1 MAKLPAETGTQ
12 SPWSRLFKQSDLIFT
27 LGLFGIILLLVVPVP
42 TWALDFF
49 LSFNIG
55 VSLMILLVIIY
66 VKDPPE
72 FSAFPTILLAV
83 TLLRL
88 ALNIASTRLILLDG
102 YAGQVIEAFGEVLIQ
117 GNYLVGAVVFIILVI
132 INFIVIT
139 KGAGR
144 IAEVA
149 ARFTL
154 DAMPGKQMAIDAEL
168 NAGIIDELTATSRR
182 LKVQKEA
189 DFYGAM
195 DGASKFVRGDAVAG
209 ILITMI
215 NVIGGFAIGM
225 LQKGLPID
233 VALEK
238 YTLLSIGDGL
248 VSQVPALVISVA
260 AGLLVTRAQGD
271 SSMGSQIGKQISAY
285 PRAVGIAAGLI
296 SAMALVPGMP
306 AIPFLVL
313 GAITGVI
320 AYLLN
325 KQSKEVL
332 EGKLGPAGSLALPA
346 PSGSRPAASGGGS
359 PSAQG
364 SQSGADGKAPEDFHK
379 LIETEI
385 LSIEVGYG
393 LLRLADKT
401 QGGDLLDRITGVRK
415 GFARDNG
422 MVIPPIA
429 IRDSLELEPNEYR
442 FLLRGKSIA
451 HATVIPNRWLAMNV
465 SGSHITLKGVPTR
478 EPVFGIEAV
487 WIAEE
492 EKRTAE
498 INGYS
503 VVDAVS
509 VLITHLAESLKQ
521 SAHMILSRQ
530 EVQGLIDRVKETN
543 PSLIAELLP
552 DLVNLGIIQRV
563 LQNLLR
569 EGVPIKNL
577 PLILEAVADYATVT
591 KNPDELSEQ
600 VRKRLGTY
608 FIAQYESEPG
618 LIKAITLDPRME
630 QTLIT
635 RIQRSH
641 FETTLALDPQ
651 TAQYLLRELT
661 IRSNSM
667 AEQGLLPAV
676 ILSAELRLAFKRFF
690 EPSLPKLNALAYQ
703 ELPAQTEIQNIGI
716 ITPPIGQAGEQPQHA
731 TA

>member
-1 MAKLPAETGTQ
+1 MANPTVDSANP
-12 SPWSRLFKQSDLIFT
+12 SPWRRLLKQSDLIFT
-27 LGLFGIILLLVVPVP
+27 LGLFGIVLLLVVPIP

-49 LSFNIG
+49 LSVNIG
-55 VSLMILLVIIY
+55 ISLMILLVIIY

-102 YAGQVIEAFGEVLIQ
+102 YAGHVIEAFGKVLIQ
-117 GNYLVGAVVFIILVI
+117 GNYLVGAVVFIILIV

-209 ILITMI
+209 ILITII
-215 NVIGGFAIGM
+215 NIVGGFGIGM
-225 LQKGLPID
+225 LQKGMPID
-233 VALEK
+233 AALEK

-248 VSQVPALVISVA
+248 VSQVPALIISVA
-260 AGLLVTRAQGD
+260 AGLLVTRAQGET
-271 SSMGSQIGKQISAY
+271 SLGGQIGQQLGAY
-285 PRAVGIAAGLI
+285 PRAVGICSGLI
-296 SAMALVPGMP
+296 TAMALVPGMP
-306 AIPFLVL
+306 PIPFLLL
-313 GAITGVI
+313 GAITGAM
-320 AYLLN
+320 AYMLKKN
-325 KQSKEVL
+325 ATAAE
-332 EGKLGPAGSLALPA
+332 EKLGPSGKLALPA
-346 PSGSRPAASGGGS
+346 PGGSRPTAGGGAS
-359 PSAQG
+359 PAGAQG
-364 SQSGADGKAPEDFHK
+364 GGDGKSPEDFHK

-521 SAHMILSRQ
+521 SAHLILSRQ

-577 PLILEAVADYATVT
+577 PLILETVADYATVT

-618 LIKAITLDPRME
+618 QIKAVTLDPRME

-667 AEQGLLPAV
+667 AEQGLLPTV

-690 EPSLPKLNALAYQ
+690 EPSLPKIHVLAYQ

-716 ITPPIGQAGEQPQHA
+716 ITPPMTQAGDPSHQVA
-731 TA
+731 A

>member
-1 MAKLPAETGTQ
+1 MATPSIPSTSDST
-12 SPWSRLFKQSDLIFT
+12 PWSRLFKNSDLIFT
-27 LGLFGIILLLVVPVP
+27 LGLFGIITLLVVPVP

-49 LSFNIG
+49 LSLNIAI
-55 VSLMILLVIIY
+55 SLLILLVIIY

-72 FSAFPTILLAV
+72 FSSFPTILLAA

-102 YAGQVIEAFGEVLIQ
+102 YAGRVIEAFGEVLIQ

-132 INFIVIT
+132 INFVVIT

-168 NAGIIDELTATSRR
+168 NAGIIDELTATNRR

-189 DFYGAM
+189 DFYGSM

-209 ILITMI
+209 ILITLI
-215 NVIGGFAIGM
+215 NVLGGFGIGM
-225 LQKGLPID
+225 LQKGLPIEQ
-233 VALEK
+233 ALEK

-248 VSQVPALVISVA
+248 VSQVPALIISVA
-260 AGLLVTRAQGD
+260 AGLLVTRAQGEN
-271 SSMGSQIGKQISAY
+271 SLGTQIGQQISAY
-285 PRAVGIAAGLI
+285 PRAVGIASGLI
-296 SAMALVPGMP
+296 AAMALAPGMP
-306 AIPFLVL
+306 ATPFLLL
-313 GAITGVI
+313 GAITGFI
-320 AYLLN
+320 GYLLS
-325 KQSKEVL
+325 KQAKAAEEIS
-332 EGKLGPAGSLALPA
+332 GKGSLALPA
-346 PSGSRPAASGGGS
+346 PGGSKSGSGS
-359 PSAQG
+359 STGQPG
-364 SQSGADGKAPEDFHK
+364 SQGEQKGPEDFHK
-379 LIETEI
+379 LLDTDI

-422 MVIPPIA
+422 MIIPPIS
-429 IRDSLELEPNEYR
+429 IRDSLEIEPNDYR
-442 FLLRGKSIA
+442 FLLRGKSMA
-451 HATVIPNRWLAMNV
+451 AASVIPNRWLAMNV
-465 SGSHITLKGVPTR
+465 SGSQVTLKGVPTR

-487 WIAEE
+487 WITEE

-509 VLITHLAESLKQ
+509 VLITHLAETLKQ
-521 SAHMILSRQ
+521 IAHLILTRQ
-530 EVQGLIDRVKETN
+530 EVQSLIDRIKESN
-543 PSLIAELLP
+543 PSLVAELLP

-577 PLILEAVADYATVT
+577 PLILETIADYATIT

-600 VRKRLGTY
+600 VRRRLGTY
-608 FIAQYESEPG
+608 FIAQYESEPS
-618 LIKAITLDPRME
+618 LVRAITLDPALE
-630 QTLIT
+630 QNLIT

-641 FETTLALDPQ
+641 FETTLALDPN
-651 TAQYLLRELT
+651 TAQFLLRELT

-667 AEQGLLPAV
+667 AEQGLTP
-676 ILSAELRLAFKRFF
+676 ITMLSAELRLAFKRFF
-690 EPSLPKLNALAYQ
+690 EPSLPKLVCLAYQ
-703 ELPAQTEIQNIGI
+703 ELPSQTEIQNIGI
-716 ITPPIGQAGEQPQHA
+716 LMAPPAPTKQAA
-731 TA
+731 A

>member
-1 MAKLPAETGTQ
+1 MATANAQTSRFK
-12 SPWSRLFKQSDLIFT
+12 WSDLLKQTDLIFT

-49 LSFNIG
+49 LSVNIG

-102 YAGQVIEAFGEVLIQ
+102 FAGNVIEAFGHVLIQ
-117 GNYLVGAVVFIILVI
+117 GNYIVGAVVFIILVI
-132 INFIVIT
+132 INFVVIT

-209 ILITMI
+209 ILITLI
-215 NVIGGFAIGM
+215 NVLGGFGIGM
-225 LQKGLPID
+225 LQKGMPIEQ
-233 VALEK
+233 ALQH

-248 VSQVPALVISVA
+248 VSQVPALIISVA

-271 SSMGSQIGKQISAY
+271 NSLGAQIGRRLGAY
-285 PRAVGIAAGLI
+285 PRAVGIAAALI
-296 SAMALVPGMP
+296 AALALAPGMP
-306 AIPFLVL
+306 ATPFLLL
-313 GAITGVI
+313 GGITGFV
-320 AYLLN
+320 AYMLKRQSQNPLN
-325 KQSKEVL
+325 ADAK
-332 EGKLGPAGSLALPA
+332 GGTLALPA
-346 PSGSRPAASGGGS
+346 PGGGN
-359 PSAQG
+359 ANAGGQQG
-364 SQSGADGKAPEDFHK
+364 SAGSSGAQSNTGPEDLHK
-379 LIETEI
+379 LIEAEV

-401 QGGDLLDRITGVRK
+401 QGGELLDRITGVRK

-429 IRDSLELEPNEYR
+429 IRDSLELEPNEYN
-442 FLLRGKSIA
+442 FLLRGKSFA
-451 HATVIPNRWLAMNV
+451 RASVIPNRWLAMNV
-465 SGSHITLKGVPTR
+465 SGSMITLKGVPTR

-487 WIAEE
+487 WITEE

-503 VVDAVS
+503 VVDATS
-509 VLITHLAESLKQ
+509 VMITHLAETLKQ
-521 SAHMILSRQ
+521 VSHLILTRQ
-530 EVQGLIDRVKETN
+530 EVQSLIDRVKESN
-543 PSLIAELLP
+543 PALIAELLP

-577 PLILEAVADYATVT
+577 PLILETLADYAPVT

-600 VRKRLGTY
+600 VRRRLGTY
-608 FIAQYESEPG
+608 FISQYESEPG
-618 LIKAITLDPRME
+618 LIKCITIDPRLE
-630 QTLIT
+630 QTLMT

-641 FETTLALDPQ
+641 FETTLALDPN

-661 IRSNSM
+661 IRSNSL
-667 AEQGLLPAV
+667 AEQGLSPIT
-676 ILSAELRLAFKRFF
+676 ILTAELRLAFKRFF
-690 EPSLPKLNALAYQ
+690 EPSLPKLIVLSYQ
-703 ELPAQTEIQNIGI
+703 ELPSQTEIQNTGI
-716 ITPPIGQAGEQPQHA
+716 IVPPPAERMPA
-731 TA
+731 AA

>member
-1 MAKLPAETGTQ
+1 MAAKTPIDSQAQ

-49 LSFNIG
+49 LSLNIG
-55 VSLMILLVIIY
+55 ISLMILLVIIY

-102 YAGQVIEAFGEVLIQ
+102 YAGRVIEAFGEVLIQ

-132 INFIVIT
+132 INFVVIT

-209 ILITMI
+209 ILITLI
-215 NVIGGFAIGM
+215 NVVGGFGIGI
-225 LQKGLPID
+225 LQKGLPLD
-233 VALEK
+233 AALEK

-248 VSQVPALVISVA
+248 VSQVPALIISVA
-260 AGLLVTRAQGD
+260 AGLLVTRAQGEN
-271 SSMGSQIGKQISAY
+271 SLGSQIGQQLSAY
-285 PRAVGIAAGLI
+285 PRALGICSGLI
-296 SAMALVPGMP
+296 AGMALVPGMP

-313 GAITGVI
+313 GGITGAV
-320 AYLLN
+320 AYFLN
-325 KQSKEVL
+325 QQSKAASD
-332 EGKLGPAGSLALPA
+332 GKLGPSGTLALPA
-346 PSGSRPAASGGGS
+346 PSGLRSAGGGS
-359 PSAQG
+359 QAAPAG
-364 SQSGADGKAPEDFHK
+364 PPGADGKAPEDFHK
-379 LIETEI
+379 LIETEV

-393 LLRLADKT
+393 LLRLADKA

-442 FLLRGKSIA
+442 FLLRGKPIA

-521 SAHMILSRQ
+521 SAHLILSRQ
-530 EVQGLIDRVKETN
+530 EVQGLVDRMKETN

-618 LIKAITLDPRME
+618 LIKAVTLDPRLE

-690 EPSLPKLNALAYQ
+690 EPSLPKVNVLAYQ

-716 ITPPIGQAGEQPQHA
+716 ITPPFGQAGDQPQQVA
-731 TA
+731 A

>member
-1 MAKLPAETGTQ
+1 MATANAQTSRFK
-12 SPWSRLFKQSDLIFT
+12 WSDLLKQTDLIFT

-42 TWALDFF
+42 TWALDFL
-49 LSFNIG
+49 LSVNIG
-55 VSLMILLVIIY
+55 ISLLILLVIIY

-72 FSAFPTILLAV
+72 FSAFPTILLAI
-83 TLLRL
+83 TLMRL

-102 YAGQVIEAFGEVLIQ
+102 FAGNVIEAFGHVLIQ
-117 GNYLVGAVVFIILVI
+117 GNYIVGAVVFIILVI
-132 INFIVIT
+132 INFVVIT

-168 NAGIIDELTATSRR
+168 NGGIIDELTATSRR

-209 ILITMI
+209 ILITFI
-215 NVIGGFAIGM
+215 NVIGGFGIGM
-225 LQKGLPID
+225 LQKGMPID
-233 VALEK
+233 QALQK

-271 SSMGSQIGKQISAY
+271 NSMGAQIGKQLGAY

-296 SAMALVPGMP
+296 AALALAPGMP
-306 AIPFLVL
+306 AAPFLIL
-313 GAITGVI
+313 GGITGFV
-320 AYLLN
+320 AYMLK
-325 KQSKEVL
+325 KQSQNPL
-332 EGKLGPAGSLALPA
+332 AAGAKGSTLALPA
-346 PSGSRPAASGGGS
+346 PGGGN
-359 PSAQG
+359 ANQGGQQGAAGGQG
-364 SQSGADGKAPEDFHK
+364 SPANTGPEDLHK
-379 LIETEI
+379 LIEAEV

-429 IRDSLELEPNEYR
+429 IRDSLELEPNEYN
-442 FLLRGKSIA
+442 FLLRGKSFA
-451 HATVIPNRWLAMNV
+451 RASVIPNRWLAMNV
-465 SGSHITLKGVPTR
+465 SGSMVNLKGVPTR

-503 VVDAVS
+503 VVDATS
-509 VLITHLAESLKQ
+509 VMITHLAETLKQ
-521 SAHMILSRQ
+521 VSHLILTRQ
-530 EVQGLIDRVKETN
+530 EVQSLIDRVKESN
-543 PSLIAELLP
+543 PALIAELLP

-577 PLILEAVADYATVT
+577 PLILETLADYAPVT

-600 VRKRLGTY
+600 VRRRLGTY
-608 FIAQYESEPG
+608 FISQYESEPG
-618 LIKAITLDPRME
+618 LIKCITIDPRLE
-630 QTLIT
+630 QTLMT

-641 FETTLALDPQ
+641 FETTLALDPNN
-651 TAQYLLRELT
+651 AQYLLRELT
-661 IRSNSM
+661 IRSNSL
-667 AEQGLLPAV
+667 AEQGLSPIT
-676 ILSAELRLAFKRFF
+676 ILTAELRLAFKRFF
-690 EPSLPKLNALAYQ
+690 EPSLPKLIVLSYQ
-703 ELPAQTEIQNIGI
+703 ELPSQTEIQNTGI
-716 ITPPIGQAGEQPQHA
+716 IVPPPAERMPA
-731 TA
+731 AA

>member
-1 MAKLPAETGTQ
+1 MATANAQTSRFK
-12 SPWSRLFKQSDLIFT
+12 WSDLLKQTDLIFT

-42 TWALDFF
+42 TWALDFL
-49 LSFNIG
+49 LSVNIG
-55 VSLMILLVIIY
+55 ISLLILLVIIY

-72 FSAFPTILLAV
+72 FSAFPTILLAI
-83 TLLRL
+83 TLMRL

-102 YAGQVIEAFGEVLIQ
+102 FAGNVIEAFGHVLIQ
-117 GNYLVGAVVFIILVI
+117 GNYIVGAVVFIILVI
-132 INFIVIT
+132 INFVVIT

-209 ILITMI
+209 ILITFI
-215 NVIGGFAIGM
+215 NVIGGFGIGM
-225 LQKGLPID
+225 LQKGMPID
-233 VALEK
+233 QALQK

-271 SSMGSQIGKQISAY
+271 NSMGAQIGKQLGAY
-285 PRAVGIAAGLI
+285 PRAVGIAAALI
-296 SAMALVPGMP
+296 AALALAPGMP
-306 AIPFLVL
+306 AAPFLIL
-313 GAITGVI
+313 GGITGFV
-320 AYLLN
+320 AYMLK
-325 KQSKEVL
+325 KQSQNPL
-332 EGKLGPAGSLALPA
+332 AAGAKGNALALPA
-346 PSGSRPAASGGGS
+346 PGGGNAN
-359 PSAQG
+359 PGGQQGAAGTPGAQTNAG
-364 SQSGADGKAPEDFHK
+364 PEDLHK
-379 LIETEI
+379 LIEAEV

-401 QGGDLLDRITGVRK
+401 QGGELLDRITGVRK

-429 IRDSLELEPNEYR
+429 IRDSLELEPNEYN
-442 FLLRGKSIA
+442 FLLRGKSFA
-451 HATVIPNRWLAMNV
+451 RASVIPNRWLAMNV
-465 SGSHITLKGVPTR
+465 SGSMVTLKGVPTR

-503 VVDAVS
+503 VVDATS
-509 VLITHLAESLKQ
+509 VMITHLAETLKQ
-521 SAHMILSRQ
+521 VSHLILTRQ
-530 EVQGLIDRVKETN
+530 EVQSLIDRVKESN
-543 PSLIAELLP
+543 PALIAELLP

-577 PLILEAVADYATVT
+577 PLILETLADYAPVT

-600 VRKRLGTY
+600 VRRRLGTY
-608 FIAQYESEPG
+608 FISQYESEPG
-618 LIKAITLDPRME
+618 LIKCITIDPRLE
-630 QTLIT
+630 QTLMT

-641 FETTLALDPQ
+641 FETTLALDPN

-661 IRSNSM
+661 IRSNSL
-667 AEQGLLPAV
+667 AEQGLSPIT
-676 ILSAELRLAFKRFF
+676 ILTAELRLAFKRFF
-690 EPSLPKLNALAYQ
+690 EPSLPKLVVLSYQ
-703 ELPAQTEIQNIGI
+703 ELPSQTEIQNTGI
-716 ITPPIGQAGEQPQHA
+716 IVPPPAERMPA
-731 TA
+731 AA

>member
-1 MAKLPAETGTQ
+1 MAAANPISGSRFK
-12 SPWSRLFKQSDLIFT
+12 WSDLLKQSDLIFT
-27 LGLFGIILLLVVPVP
+27 LGLFGVILLLVLPVP
-42 TWALDFF
+42 TWLLDFL
-49 LSFNIG
+49 LSLNIG
-55 VSLMILLVIIY
+55 LSMMILLVIIY

-72 FSAFPTILLAV
+72 FSSFPTILLAV
-83 TLLRL
+83 TLFRL

-102 YAGQVIEAFGEVLIQ
+102 YAGHVIEAFGNVLIQ

-132 INFIVIT
+132 INFVVIT

-168 NAGIIDELTATSRR
+168 NAGIIDEVTATSRR

-215 NVIGGFAIGM
+215 NILGGFAIGM
-225 LQKGLPID
+225 LQKGM
-233 VALEK
+233 ALDQALAK

-260 AGLLVTRAQGD
+260 AGLLVTRTPGENNL
-271 SSMGSQIGKQISAY
+271 GSQIGAQLSAY
-285 PRAVGIAAGLI
+285 PRAVTIAAGLI
-296 SAMALVPGMP
+296 AAMGLAPGMP
-306 AIPFLVL
+306 IIPFFTL
-313 GAITGVI
+313 GGITGFL

-325 KQSKEVL
+325 KQTKDVDQKGL
-332 EGKLGPAGSLALPA
+332 KGALALPA
-346 PSGSRPAASGGGS
+346 PSGGRGGGGGQN
-359 PSAQG
+359 QG
-364 SQSGADGKAPEDFHK
+364 GSGQQGTENKGPEDFHR
-379 LIETEI
+379 LIETEV

-401 QGGDLLDRITGVRK
+401 QGGELLDRITGVRK

-429 IRDSLELEPNEYR
+429 IRDSLELEPNEYQ
-442 FLLRGKSIA
+442 FMLRGKAIA
-451 HATVIPNRWLAMNV
+451 TASLIPNRWLAMNV
-465 SGSHITLKGVPTR
+465 SGSHVTLKGVPTR

-509 VLITHLAESLKQ
+509 VLITHLAETLKNI
-521 SAHMILSRQ
+521 AHHILSRQ
-530 EVQGLIDRVKETN
+530 EVQSLIDRVKESN
-543 PSLIAELLP
+543 PALVAELLP
-552 DLVNLGIIQRV
+552 DLVNLGIIQRI
-563 LQNLLR
+563 LQSLLR
-569 EGVPIKNL
+569 EGVPIRNL
-577 PLILEAVADYATVT
+577 PLILEAVADFAPVT
-591 KNPDELSEQ
+591 KNPDELAEQ
-600 VRKRLGTY
+600 VRRRLGTY
-608 FIAQYESEPG
+608 FIAQYETEPG
-618 LIKAITLDPRME
+618 LVKAITIDPRLE
-630 QTLIT
+630 QTLIN

-641 FETTLALDPQ
+641 FETTLALDAHS
-651 TAQYLLRELT
+651 AQYLLRELT
-661 IRSNSM
+661 VRSNSM
-667 AEQGLLPAV
+667 AEQGLSAIAIV
-676 ILSAELRLAFKRFF
+676 SAELRLALKRFF
-690 EPSLPKLNALAYQ
+690 EPSLPKLVVLSYQ
-703 ELPAQTEIQNIGI
+703 ELPPQTEIQNMGI
-716 ITPPIGQAGEQPQHA
+716 ILPPQGDKTTPDTLHHA
-731 TA
+731 VS

>member
-1 MAKLPAETGTQ
+1 MA
-12 SPWSRLFKQSDLIFT
+12 F
-27 LGLFGIILLLVVPVP
+27 
-42 TWALDFF
+42 
-49 LSFNIG
+49 
-55 VSLMILLVIIY
+55 
-66 VKDPPE
+66 
-72 FSAFPTILLAV
+72 
-83 TLLRL
+83 
-88 ALNIASTRLILLDG
+88 
-102 YAGQVIEAFGEVLIQ
+102 
-117 GNYLVGAVVFIILVI
+117 
-132 INFIVIT
+132 
-139 KGAGR
+139 
-144 IAEVA
+144 
-149 ARFTL
+149 
-154 DAMPGKQMAIDAEL
+154 
-168 NAGIIDELTATSRR
+168 
-182 LKVQKEA
+182 
-189 DFYGAM
+189 
-195 DGASKFVRGDAVAG
+195 
-209 ILITMI
+209 
-215 NVIGGFAIGM
+215 
-225 LQKGLPID
+225 
-233 VALEK
+233 
-238 YTLLSIGDGL
+238 
-248 VSQVPALVISVA
+248 
-260 AGLLVTRAQGD
+260 
-271 SSMGSQIGKQISAY
+271 
-285 PRAVGIAAGLI
+285 
-296 SAMALVPGMP
+296 VPGMP
-306 AIPFLVL
+306 PVPFLLL
-313 GAITGVI
+313 GAITGVM
-320 AYLLN
+320 AYLLK
-325 KQSKEVL
+325 KQSTAAE
-332 EGKLGPAGSLALPA
+332 EKLGPGGKLALPA
-346 PSGSRPAASGGGS
+346 PGGSRPNSGGGS
-359 PSAQG
+359 APPASQG
-364 SQSGADGKAPEDFHK
+364 NGDGKSPEDFHK
-379 LIETEI
+379 LIETEV

-442 FLLRGKSIA
+442 FLLRGKPIA

-521 SAHMILSRQ
+521 SAHLILSRQ
-530 EVQGLIDRVKETN
+530 EVQSLVDRVKETN

-618 LIKAITLDPRME
+618 HIKAVTLDPRME

-667 AEQGLLPAV
+667 AEQGLLPTV
-676 ILSAELRLAFKRFF
+676 IVSAELRLAFKRFF
-690 EPSLPKLNALAYQ
+690 EPSLPKINVLAYQ

-716 ITPPIGQAGEQPQHA
+716 ITPPVAQ
-731 TA
+731 TADPARQVAA

>member
-1 MAKLPAETGTQ
+1 MASPTTPSPSLS
-12 SPWSRLFKQSDLIFT
+12 SPWARLLKNSDLIFT
-27 LGLFGIILLLVVPVP
+27 LGLFGIIVLLVIPVP

-49 LSFNIG
+49 LSLNIA
-55 VSLMILLVIIY
+55 VSLLILLVIIY

-72 FSAFPTILLAV
+72 FSSFPTILLAA

-102 YAGQVIEAFGEVLIQ
+102 YAGRVIEAFGEVLIQ

-132 INFIVIT
+132 INFVVIT

-182 LKVQKEA
+182 IKVQKEA
-189 DFYGAM
+189 DFYGSM

-209 ILITMI
+209 ILITLI
-215 NVIGGFAIGM
+215 NVLGGFGIGM
-225 LQKGLPID
+225 LQKGLPIEQ
-233 VALEK
+233 ALEK

-248 VSQVPALVISVA
+248 VSQVPALIISVA
-260 AGLLVTRAQGD
+260 AGLLVTRAQGET
-271 SSMGSQIGKQISAY
+271 SLGGQIGQQIGAY
-285 PRAVGIAAGLI
+285 PRAVAIASALI
-296 SAMALVPGMP
+296 ASMAFAPGMP
-306 AIPFLVL
+306 ATPFLLL

-325 KQSKEVL
+325 KQAKAAL
-332 EGKLGPAGSLALPA
+332 ETGGKGSLALPS
-346 PSGSRPAASGGGS
+346 PSGTQKLGGGQ
-359 PSAQG
+359 PGQA
-364 SQSGADGKAPEDFHK
+364 GATGDPKGPEDFHK
-379 LIETEI
+379 LLETDI

-422 MVIPPIA
+422 MVIPPIS
-429 IRDSLELEPNEYR
+429 IRDSLEIEPNDYR
-442 FLLRGKSIA
+442 FLLRGKSMA
-451 HATVIPNRWLAMNV
+451 AAAVIPNRWLAMNV
-465 SGSHITLKGVPTR
+465 SGSQVTLKGVPTR

-487 WIAEE
+487 WITEE

-509 VLITHLAESLKQ
+509 VLITHLAETLKQ
-521 SAHMILSRQ
+521 IAHLILTRQ
-530 EVQGLIDRVKETN
+530 EVQALIDSVKESN

-577 PLILEAVADYATVT
+577 PLILETIADYATIT

-600 VRKRLGTY
+600 VRRRLGTY
-608 FIAQYESEPG
+608 FIGQYESEPA
-618 LIKAITLDPRME
+618 LVRAITLDPGLE
-630 QTLIT
+630 QNLIT

-641 FETTLALDPQ
+641 FETTLALDPHP
-651 TAQYLLRELT
+651 AQFLLRELT

-667 AEQGLLPAV
+667 AEQGFTPIAM
-676 ILSAELRLAFKRFF
+676 LSAELRLAFKRFF
-690 EPSLPKLNALAYQ
+690 EPSLPKLAVLAYQ

-716 ITPPIGQAGEQPQHA
+716 ITSPPNQQSQAA
-731 TA
+731 A

>member
-1 MAKLPAETGTQ
+1 MANPTVDSANP
-12 SPWSRLFKQSDLIFT
+12 SPWSRLLKQSDLIFT
-27 LGLFGIILLLVVPVP
+27 LGLFGIVLLLVVPIP

-49 LSFNIG
+49 LSVNIG
-55 VSLMILLVIIY
+55 ISLMILLVIIY

-102 YAGQVIEAFGEVLIQ
+102 YAGHVIEAFGKVLIQ

-168 NAGIIDELTATSRR
+168 NAGIIDELTATTRR

-209 ILITMI
+209 ILITII
-215 NVIGGFAIGM
+215 NVVGGFGIGM
-225 LQKGLPID
+225 LQKGMPID

-248 VSQVPALVISVA
+248 VSQVPALIISVA
-260 AGLLVTRAQGD
+260 AGLLVTRAQGETSLGD
-271 SSMGSQIGKQISAY
+271 QIGQQLGAY
-285 PRAVGIAAGLI
+285 PRAVGICAGLI
-296 SAMALVPGMP
+296 SAMAFVPGMP
-306 AIPFLVL
+306 PIPFLLL
-313 GAITGVI
+313 GAITGTM
-320 AYLLN
+320 AYLLKKN
-325 KQSKEVL
+325 ATAAE
-332 EGKLGPAGSLALPA
+332 EKLGPGGKLALPA
-346 PSGSRPAASGGGS
+346 PGGSRPAAGGGAS
-359 PSAQG
+359 PTGAQG
-364 SQSGADGKAPEDFHK
+364 GGDGKSPEDFHK

-521 SAHMILSRQ
+521 SAHLILSRQ

-577 PLILEAVADYATVT
+577 PLILETVADYATVT

-618 LIKAITLDPRME
+618 QIKAVTLDPRME

-667 AEQGLLPAV
+667 AEQGLLPTV

-690 EPSLPKLNALAYQ
+690 EPSLPKIHVLAYQ

-716 ITPPIGQAGEQPQHA
+716 ITPPVTQAGDPSHQVA
-731 TA
+731 A

>member
-1 MAKLPAETGTQ
+1 MANPTVDSANP
-12 SPWSRLFKQSDLIFT
+12 SPWRRLLKQSDLIFT
-27 LGLFGIILLLVVPVP
+27 LGLFGIVLLLVVPIP

-49 LSFNIG
+49 LSVNIG
-55 VSLMILLVIIY
+55 ISLMILLVIIY

-102 YAGQVIEAFGEVLIQ
+102 YAGHVIEAFGKVLIQ
-117 GNYLVGAVVFIILVI
+117 GNYLVGAVVFIILIV

-209 ILITMI
+209 ILITII
-215 NVIGGFAIGM
+215 NIVGGFGIGM
-225 LQKGLPID
+225 LQKGMPID
-233 VALEK
+233 AALEK

-248 VSQVPALVISVA
+248 VSQVPALIISVA
-260 AGLLVTRAQGD
+260 AGLLVTRAQGET
-271 SSMGSQIGKQISAY
+271 SLGGQIGQQLGAY
-285 PRAVGIAAGLI
+285 PRAVGICSGLI
-296 SAMALVPGMP
+296 TAMALVPGMP
-306 AIPFLVL
+306 PIPFLLL
-313 GAITGVI
+313 GAITGAM
-320 AYLLN
+320 AYMLKKN
-325 KQSKEVL
+325 ATAAE
-332 EGKLGPAGSLALPA
+332 EKLGPGGKLALPA
-346 PSGSRPAASGGGS
+346 PGGSRPTTGGGAS
-359 PSAQG
+359 PVGAQG
-364 SQSGADGKAPEDFHK
+364 GSDGKSPEDFHK

-521 SAHMILSRQ
+521 SAHLILSRQ

-577 PLILEAVADYATVT
+577 PLILETVADYATVT

-618 LIKAITLDPRME
+618 QIKAVTLDPRME

-667 AEQGLLPAV
+667 AEQGLLPTV

-690 EPSLPKLNALAYQ
+690 EPSLPKINVLAYQ

-716 ITPPIGQAGEQPQHA
+716 ITPPMTQAGDPSHQVA
-731 TA
+731 A

>member
-1 MAKLPAETGTQ
+1 MAAANSTSGSRFK
-12 SPWSRLFKQSDLIFT
+12 WSDLLKQSDLIFT
-27 LGLFGIILLLVVPVP
+27 LGLFGVILLLVLPVP
-42 TWALDFF
+42 TWILDFL
-49 LSFNIG
+49 LSLNIG
-55 VSLMILLVIIY
+55 LSMMILLVIIY

-72 FSAFPTILLAV
+72 FSSFPTILLAV

-102 YAGQVIEAFGEVLIQ
+102 YAGHVIEAFGNVLIQ

-132 INFIVIT
+132 INFVVIT

-168 NAGIIDELTATSRR
+168 NAGIIDEITATSRR

-209 ILITMI
+209 ILITII
-215 NVIGGFAIGM
+215 NILGGFAIGM
-225 LQKGLPID
+225 LQKGMGLEE
-233 VALEK
+233 ALAK

-260 AGLLVTRAQGD
+260 AGLLVTRTPGD
-271 SSMGSQIGKQISAY
+271 NNLGSQIGAQLSAY
-285 PRAVGIAAGLI
+285 PRAVSIAAGLI
-296 SAMALVPGMP
+296 AAMGLAPGMP
-306 AIPFLVL
+306 LIPFFTL
-313 GAITGVI
+313 GGITGFL

-325 KQSKEVL
+325 KQTKDL
-332 EGKLGPAGSLALPA
+332 DPAKGLKGALALPS
-346 PSGSRPAASGGGS
+346 PSGGRGGAQNQGGS
-359 PSAQG
+359 PQQG
-364 SQSGADGKAPEDFHK
+364 AENKGPEDFHR
-379 LIETEI
+379 LIETEV

-401 QGGDLLDRITGVRK
+401 QGGELLDRITGVRK

-442 FLLRGKSIA
+442 FMLRGKSIA
-451 HATVIPNRWLAMNV
+451 SASLIPNRWLAMNV

-509 VLITHLAESLKQ
+509 VLITHLAETLKNI
-521 SAHMILSRQ
+521 AHHILTRQ
-530 EVQGLIDRVKETN
+530 EVQSLIDRVKESN
-543 PSLIAELLP
+543 PALVSELLP
-552 DLVNLGIIQRV
+552 DLVNLGIIQRI
-563 LQNLLR
+563 LQSLLR
-569 EGVPIKNL
+569 EGVPIRNL
-577 PLILEAVADYATVT
+577 PLILEAVADFATVT
-591 KNPDELSEQ
+591 KNPDELAEQ
-600 VRKRLGTY
+600 VRRRLGTY
-608 FIAQYESEPG
+608 FIAQYETEPG
-618 LIKAITLDPRME
+618 LVKAITIDPRLE
-630 QTLIT
+630 QTLIN

-641 FETTLALDPQ
+641 FETTLALDAHS
-651 TAQYLLRELT
+651 AQYLLRELT
-661 IRSNSM
+661 VRSNSM
-667 AEQGLLPAV
+667 SEQGLSAIAIV
-676 ILSAELRLAFKRFF
+676 SAELRLALKRFF
-690 EPSLPKLNALAYQ
+690 EPSLPKLIVLSYQ
-703 ELPAQTEIQNIGI
+703 ELPPQTEIQNMGI
-716 ITPPIGQAGEQPQHA
+716 ILPPQGDKSAPDPLHQAA
-731 TA
+731 S

>member
-1 MAKLPAETGTQ
+1 MATANAQTSRFK
-12 SPWSRLFKQSDLIFT
+12 WSDLLKQTDLIFT
-27 LGLFGIILLLVVPVP
+27 LGLFGIILLLVIPVP

-49 LSFNIG
+49 LSVNIG
-55 VSLMILLVIIY
+55 ISLLILLVIIY

-102 YAGQVIEAFGEVLIQ
+102 FAGNVIEAFGHVLIQ
-117 GNYLVGAVVFIILVI
+117 GNYIVGAVVFIILVI
-132 INFIVIT
+132 INFVVIT

-209 ILITMI
+209 ILITFI
-215 NVIGGFAIGM
+215 NVIGGFGIGM

-233 VALEK
+233 QALQK

-271 SSMGSQIGKQISAY
+271 NSLGAQIGKQLGAY
-285 PRAVGIAAGLI
+285 PRAVGIASGLI
-296 SAMALVPGMP
+296 AALAFAPGMP
-306 AIPFLVL
+306 PAPFLIL
-313 GAITGVI
+313 AGITGFT
-320 AYLLN
+320 AYMLK
-325 KQSKEVL
+325 KQAQAPL
-332 EGKLGPAGSLALPA
+332 AAGAKGGTLAPPA
-346 PSGSRPAASGGGS
+346 PGGNANQSGQQGAAGG
-359 PSAQG
+359 QG
-364 SQSGADGKAPEDFHK
+364 SQSNTGPEDLHK
-379 LIETEI
+379 LIEAEV

-429 IRDSLELEPNEYR
+429 IRDSLELEPNEYN
-442 FLLRGKSIA
+442 FLLRGKSFA
-451 HATVIPNRWLAMNV
+451 RASVIPNRWLAMNV
-465 SGSHITLKGVPTR
+465 SGSMVTLKGVPTH

-503 VVDAVS
+503 VVDATS
-509 VLITHLAESLKQ
+509 VMITHLAETLKQ
-521 SAHMILSRQ
+521 VSHLILTRQ
-530 EVQGLIDRVKETN
+530 EVQSLIDRVKESN
-543 PSLIAELLP
+543 PALIAELLP
-552 DLVNLGIIQRV
+552 DLVNLGIIQRDQF
-563 LQNLLR
+563 QNGMVAAMMR
-569 EGVPIKNL
+569 E
-577 PLILEAVADYATVT
+577 
-591 KNPDELSEQ
+591 
-600 VRKRLGTY
+600 
-608 FIAQYESEPG
+608 
-618 LIKAITLDPRME
+618 
-630 QTLIT
+630 
-635 RIQRSH
+635 
-641 FETTLALDPQ
+641 
-651 TAQYLLRELT
+651 
-661 IRSNSM
+661 
-667 AEQGLLPAV
+667 
-676 ILSAELRLAFKRFF
+676 
-690 EPSLPKLNALAYQ
+690 ALANR
-703 ELPAQTEIQNIGI
+703 A
-716 ITPPIGQAGEQPQHA
+716 A
-731 TA
+731 

>member
-1 MAKLPAETGTQ
+1 MAAATDDTNP
-12 SPWSRLFKQSDLIFT
+12 RLSWTKVLRQPDIAFT
-27 LGLFGIILLLVVPVP
+27 LGMFGIILLLVVPIP
-42 TWALDFF
+42 TWLLDLAL
-49 LSFNIG
+49 SASIG
-55 VSLMILLVIIY
+55 ISILVLLVILY

-102 YAGQVIEAFGEVLIQ
+102 YAGQVIEAFGNVLIQ

-168 NAGIIDELTATSRR
+168 NAGIIDELTATTRR

-209 ILITMI
+209 ILITLI
-215 NVIGGFAIGM
+215 NVIGGFGIGM
-225 LQKGLPID
+225 LQKGMPLD
-233 VALEK
+233 QALEK

-248 VSQVPALVISVA
+248 VAQVPALIISVA
-260 AGLLVTRAQGD
+260 AGLLVTRAQGEQ
-271 SSMGSQIGKQISAY
+271 SMGAQIGSQLGAY
-285 PRAVGIAAGLI
+285 PKAVGIGAALI
-296 SAMALVPGMP
+296 ALMGFAPGMP
-306 AIPFLVL
+306 ATPFLLL
-313 GAITGVI
+313 GGITGLV
-320 AYLLN
+320 AYLLS
-325 KQSKEVL
+325 KQQAGAAAASGLK
-332 EGKLGPAGSLALPA
+332 GSLALPA
-346 PSGSRPAASGGGS
+346 PGGSKGGGAS
-359 PSAQG
+359 PPGLAAG
-364 SQSGADGKAPEDFHK
+364 GGGGKPGETKPEDFHK
-379 LIETEI
+379 LTETEV

-401 QGGDLLDRITGVRK
+401 QGGELLDRITGVRK

-442 FLLRGKSIA
+442 FLLRGKAIA
-451 HATVIPNRWLAMNV
+451 RASVIPNRWLAMNV

-478 EPVFGIEAV
+478 EPVFNIEAV

-521 SAHMILSRQ
+521 VAHLILSRQ
-530 EVQGLIDRVKETN
+530 EVQSLVDRVKETN
-543 PSLIAELLP
+543 PSLVSELLP
-552 DLVNLGIIQRV
+552 DLVNLGVIQRV

-577 PLILEAVADYATVT
+577 PLILETIADYATVT

-608 FIAQYESEPG
+608 FIAQYEAESG
-618 LIKAITLDPRME
+618 LVKAITLDPGLE
-630 QTLIT
+630 QNLIT

-641 FETTLALDPQ
+641 FETTLALDPH

-667 AEQGLLPAV
+667 AEQGLSPTV
-676 ILSAELRLAFKRFF
+676 IVSAELRLAFKRFF
-690 EPSLPKLNALAYQ
+690 EPSLPKLSVLSYQ

-716 ITPPIGQAGEQPQHA
+716 ITPPA
-731 TA
+731 TDRVPAAA

>member
-1 MAKLPAETGTQ
+1 MATANAQTSRFK
-12 SPWSRLFKQSDLIFT
+12 WSDLLKQTDLIFT
-27 LGLFGIILLLVVPVP
+27 LGLFAIILLLVIPVP
-42 TWALDFF
+42 TWALDFL
-49 LSFNIG
+49 LSVNIG
-55 VSLMILLVIIY
+55 ISLLILLVIIY

-102 YAGQVIEAFGEVLIQ
+102 FAGNVIEAFGHVLIQ
-117 GNYLVGAVVFIILVI
+117 GNYIVGAVVFIILVI
-132 INFIVIT
+132 INFVVIT

-209 ILITMI
+209 ILITFI
-215 NVIGGFAIGM
+215 NVIGGFGIGM
-225 LQKGLPID
+225 LQKGMPID
-233 VALEK
+233 QALQK

-271 SSMGSQIGKQISAY
+271 NSMGAQIGKQLGAY

-296 SAMALVPGMP
+296 AALALAPGMP
-306 AIPFLVL
+306 AAPFLIL
-313 GAITGVI
+313 GGITGFV
-320 AYLLN
+320 AYMLK
-325 KQSKEVL
+325 KQSQNPL
-332 EGKLGPAGSLALPA
+332 AAGAKGSTLALPA
-346 PSGSRPAASGGGS
+346 PGGGN
-359 PSAQG
+359 ANQGAQQGAAGGQG
-364 SQSGADGKAPEDFHK
+364 SPANTGPEDLHK
-379 LIETEI
+379 LIEAEV

-429 IRDSLELEPNEYR
+429 IRDSLELEPNEYN
-442 FLLRGKSIA
+442 FLLRGKSFA
-451 HATVIPNRWLAMNV
+451 RASVIPNRWLAMNV
-465 SGSHITLKGVPTR
+465 SGSMVTLKGVPTR

-503 VVDAVS
+503 VVDATS
-509 VLITHLAESLKQ
+509 VMITHLAETLKQ
-521 SAHMILSRQ
+521 VSHLILTRQ
-530 EVQGLIDRVKETN
+530 EVQSLIDRVKESN
-543 PSLIAELLP
+543 PALIAELLP

-577 PLILEAVADYATVT
+577 PLILETLADYAPVT

-600 VRKRLGTY
+600 VRRRLGTY
-608 FIAQYESEPG
+608 FISQYESEPG
-618 LIKAITLDPRME
+618 LIKCITIDPRLE
-630 QTLIT
+630 QTLMT

-641 FETTLALDPQ
+641 FETTLALDPN

-661 IRSNSM
+661 IRSNSL
-667 AEQGLLPAV
+667 AEQGLSPIT
-676 ILSAELRLAFKRFF
+676 ILTAELRLAFKRFF
-690 EPSLPKLNALAYQ
+690 EPSLPKLIVLSYQ
-703 ELPAQTEIQNIGI
+703 ELPSQTEIQNTGI
-716 ITPPIGQAGEQPQHA
+716 IVPPPAERMPA
-731 TA
+731 AA

>member
-1 MAKLPAETGTQ
+1 MAKSPAEIETQ
-12 SPWSRLFKQSDLIFT
+12 SPWSRLFKQTDLIFT
-27 LGLFGIILLLVVPVP
+27 LGLFGIIMLLVVPVP

-49 LSFNIG
+49 LSLSIG
-55 VSLMILLVIIY
+55 LSLMILLVIIY

-102 YAGQVIEAFGEVLIQ
+102 YAGHVIEAFGNVLIQ

-168 NAGIIDELTATSRR
+168 NAGIIDELTATTRR

-209 ILITMI
+209 ILITII
-215 NVIGGFAIGM
+215 NVVGGFGIGM
-225 LQKGLPID
+225 LQKGMPLD
-233 VALEK
+233 AALQK

-248 VSQVPALVISVA
+248 VSQVPALIISVA
-260 AGLLVTRAQGD
+260 AGLLVTRAQGET
-271 SSMGSQIGKQISAY
+271 SMGSQIGQQISAY
-285 PRAVGIAAGLI
+285 PRAVGICSGLI
-296 SAMALVPGMP
+296 AAMAFVPGMP
-306 AIPFLVL
+306 AIPFLLL
-313 GAITGVI
+313 GGVTGAV
-320 AYLLN
+320 AYFLG
-325 KQSKEVL
+325 KQSKAAA
-332 EGKLGPAGSLALPA
+332 EGGPGAPGTLALPA
-346 PSGSRPAASGGGS
+346 PSGARGAAGGS
-359 PSAQG
+359 QAAPGGQA
-364 SQSGADGKAPEDFHK
+364 GADGKTPEDFHK
-379 LIETEI
+379 LIETEV

-442 FLLRGKSIA
+442 FLLRGKPIA

-487 WIAEE
+487 WISEE

-521 SAHMILSRQ
+521 SAHLILSRQ

-543 PSLIAELLP
+543 PSLVAELLP

-618 LIKAITLDPRME
+618 LIKAITLDPRLE

-690 EPSLPKLNALAYQ
+690 EPSLPKLNVLAYQ
-703 ELPAQTEIQNIGI
+703 ELPAQTEIQNFGI
-716 ITPPIGQAGEQPQHA
+716 ITPPVGQTGDHPQQVA
-731 TA
+731 A

>member
-1 MAKLPAETGTQ
+1 MANPTVDSANP
-12 SPWSRLFKQSDLIFT
+12 SPWSRLLKQSDLIFT
-27 LGLFGIILLLVVPVP
+27 LGLFGIVMLLVVPVP

-49 LSFNIG
+49 LSLNIG
-55 VSLMILLVIIY
+55 ISLMVLLVIIY

-102 YAGQVIEAFGEVLIQ
+102 YAGHVIEAFGKVLIQ

-209 ILITMI
+209 ILITII
-215 NVIGGFAIGM
+215 NVIGGFGIGM

-248 VSQVPALVISVA
+248 VSQVPALIISVA
-260 AGLLVTRAQGD
+260 AGLLVTRAQGENSLGD
-271 SSMGSQIGKQISAY
+271 QIGQQIGAY
-285 PRAVGIAAGLI
+285 PRAVGICAGLI

-306 AIPFLVL
+306 PIPFLLL
-313 GAITGVI
+313 GAITGVM
-320 AYLLN
+320 AYLLK
-325 KQSKEVL
+325 KQSTAAE
-332 EGKLGPAGSLALPA
+332 EKLGPGGKLALPA
-346 PSGSRPAASGGGS
+346 PGGSRPSSGGGS
-359 PSAQG
+359 APPASQG
-364 SQSGADGKAPEDFHK
+364 NGDGKSPEDFHK
-379 LIETEI
+379 LIETEV

-442 FLLRGKSIA
+442 FLLRGKPIA

-521 SAHMILSRQ
+521 SAHLILSRQ
-530 EVQGLIDRVKETN
+530 EVQSLVDRVKETN

-618 LIKAITLDPRME
+618 HIKAVTLDPRME

-667 AEQGLLPAV
+667 AEQGLLPTV
-676 ILSAELRLAFKRFF
+676 IVSAELRLAFKRFF
-690 EPSLPKLNALAYQ
+690 EPSLPKINVLAYQ

-716 ITPPIGQAGEQPQHA
+716 ITPPVAQATDPARQVA
-731 TA
+731 A

>member
-1 MAKLPAETGTQ
+1 MATANAQTSRFK
-12 SPWSRLFKQSDLIFT
+12 WSDLLKQTDLIFT

-42 TWALDFF
+42 TWALDFL
-49 LSFNIG
+49 LSVNIG
-55 VSLMILLVIIY
+55 ISLLILLVIIY

-72 FSAFPTILLAV
+72 FSAFPTILLAI
-83 TLLRL
+83 TLMRL

-102 YAGQVIEAFGEVLIQ
+102 FAGNVIEAFGHVLIQ
-117 GNYLVGAVVFIILVI
+117 GNYIVGAVVLIILVI
-132 INFIVIT
+132 INFVVIT

-209 ILITMI
+209 ILITFI
-215 NVIGGFAIGM
+215 NVIGGFGIGM
-225 LQKGLPID
+225 LQKGMPND
-233 VALEK
+233 QALQK

-248 VSQVPALVISVA
+248 VSQVPALVVSVA

-271 SSMGSQIGKQISAY
+271 NSMGAQIGKQLGAY

-296 SAMALVPGMP
+296 AALALAPGMP
-306 AIPFLVL
+306 AAPFLIL
-313 GAITGVI
+313 GGITGFV
-320 AYLLN
+320 AYMLK
-325 KQSKEVL
+325 KQSQNPL
-332 EGKLGPAGSLALPA
+332 AAGAKGSTLALPA
-346 PSGSRPAASGGGS
+346 PGGGN
-359 PSAQG
+359 ANQGGQQGAAGGQG
-364 SQSGADGKAPEDFHK
+364 SPANTGPEDLHK
-379 LIETEI
+379 LIEAEV

-429 IRDSLELEPNEYR
+429 IRDSLELEPNEYN
-442 FLLRGKSIA
+442 FLLRGKSFA
-451 HATVIPNRWLAMNV
+451 RASVIPNRWLAMNV
-465 SGSHITLKGVPTR
+465 SGSMVNLKGVPTR

-503 VVDAVS
+503 VVDATS
-509 VLITHLAESLKQ
+509 VMITHLAETLKQ
-521 SAHMILSRQ
+521 VSHLILTRQ
-530 EVQGLIDRVKETN
+530 EVQSLIDRVKESN
-543 PSLIAELLP
+543 PALIAELLP

-577 PLILEAVADYATVT
+577 PLILETLADYAPVT

-600 VRKRLGTY
+600 VRRRLGTY
-608 FIAQYESEPG
+608 FISQYESEPG
-618 LIKAITLDPRME
+618 LIKCITIDPRLE
-630 QTLIT
+630 QTLMT

-641 FETTLALDPQ
+641 FETTLALDPN

-661 IRSNSM
+661 IRSNSL
-667 AEQGLLPAV
+667 AEQGLSPIT
-676 ILSAELRLAFKRFF
+676 ILTAELRLAFKRFF
-690 EPSLPKLNALAYQ
+690 EPSLPKLIVLSYQ
-703 ELPAQTEIQNIGI
+703 ELPSQTEIQNTGI
-716 ITPPIGQAGEQPQHA
+716 IVPPPAERMPA
-731 TA
+731 AA

>member
-1 MAKLPAETGTQ
+1 MAAANPTSGSRFK
-12 SPWSRLFKQSDLIFT
+12 WSDLLKQSDLIFT
-27 LGLFGIILLLVVPVP
+27 LGLFGVILLLVMPVP
-42 TWALDFF
+42 TWLLDFL
-49 LSFNIG
+49 LSLNIG
-55 VSLMILLVIIY
+55 LSMMILLVIIY

-72 FSAFPTILLAV
+72 FSSFPTILLAV
-83 TLLRL
+83 TLFRL

-102 YAGQVIEAFGEVLIQ
+102 YAGHVIEAFGNVLIQ

-132 INFIVIT
+132 INFVVIT

-168 NAGIIDELTATSRR
+168 NAGIIDEVTATSRR

-215 NVIGGFAIGM
+215 NILGGFAIGM
-225 LQKGLPID
+225 LQKGM
-233 VALEK
+233 ALDQALAK

-260 AGLLVTRAQGD
+260 AGLLVTRTPGENNL
-271 SSMGSQIGKQISAY
+271 GSQIGAQLSAY
-285 PRAVGIAAGLI
+285 PRAVTIAAGLI
-296 SAMALVPGMP
+296 AAMGLAPGMP
-306 AIPFLVL
+306 IIPFFTL
-313 GAITGVI
+313 GGITGFL

-325 KQSKEVL
+325 KQTKDVDQKGL
-332 EGKLGPAGSLALPA
+332 KGALALPA
-346 PSGSRPAASGGGS
+346 PSGGRGGGGGQN
-359 PSAQG
+359 QG
-364 SQSGADGKAPEDFHK
+364 GSGQQGTENKGPEDFHR
-379 LIETEI
+379 LIETEV

-401 QGGDLLDRITGVRK
+401 QGGELLDRITGVRK

-429 IRDSLELEPNEYR
+429 IRDSLELEPNEYQ
-442 FLLRGKSIA
+442 FMLRGKAIA
-451 HATVIPNRWLAMNV
+451 TASLIPNRWLAMNV
-465 SGSHITLKGVPTR
+465 SGSHVTLKGVPTR

-509 VLITHLAESLKQ
+509 VLITHLAETLKNI
-521 SAHMILSRQ
+521 AHHILSRQ
-530 EVQGLIDRVKETN
+530 EVQSLIDRVKESN
-543 PSLIAELLP
+543 PALVAELLP
-552 DLVNLGIIQRV
+552 DLVNLGIIQRI
-563 LQNLLR
+563 LQSLLR
-569 EGVPIKNL
+569 EGVPIRNL
-577 PLILEAVADYATVT
+577 PLILEAVADFAPVT
-591 KNPDELSEQ
+591 KNPDELAEQ
-600 VRKRLGTY
+600 VRRRLGTY
-608 FIAQYESEPG
+608 FIAQYETEPG
-618 LIKAITLDPRME
+618 LVKAITIDPRLE
-630 QTLIT
+630 QTLIN

-641 FETTLALDPQ
+641 FETTLALDAHS
-651 TAQYLLRELT
+651 AQYLLRELT
-661 IRSNSM
+661 VRSNSM
-667 AEQGLLPAV
+667 AEQGLSAIAIV
-676 ILSAELRLAFKRFF
+676 SAELRLALKRFF
-690 EPSLPKLNALAYQ
+690 EPSLPKLVVLSYQ
-703 ELPAQTEIQNIGI
+703 ELPPQTEIQNMGI
-716 ITPPIGQAGEQPQHA
+716 ILPPQGDKTPPDALHHA
-731 TA
+731 VS

>member
-1 MAKLPAETGTQ
+1 MAAANSTSGSRFK
-12 SPWSRLFKQSDLIFT
+12 WSDLLKQSDLIFT
-27 LGLFGIILLLVVPVP
+27 LGLFGVILLLVLPVP
-42 TWALDFF
+42 TWILDFL
-49 LSFNIG
+49 LSLNIG
-55 VSLMILLVIIY
+55 LSMMILLVIIY

-72 FSAFPTILLAV
+72 FSSFPTILLAV

-102 YAGQVIEAFGEVLIQ
+102 YAGHVIEAFGNVLIQ

-132 INFIVIT
+132 INFVVIT

-168 NAGIIDELTATSRR
+168 NAGIIDEITATSRR

-209 ILITMI
+209 ILITII
-215 NVIGGFAIGM
+215 NILGGFAIGM
-225 LQKGLPID
+225 LQKGMGLEE
-233 VALEK
+233 ALAK

-260 AGLLVTRAQGD
+260 AGLLVTRTPGD
-271 SSMGSQIGKQISAY
+271 NNLGSQIGAQLSAY
-285 PRAVGIAAGLI
+285 PRAVSIAAGLI
-296 SAMALVPGMP
+296 AAMGLAPGMP
-306 AIPFLVL
+306 LIPFFTL
-313 GAITGVI
+313 GGITGFL

-325 KQSKEVL
+325 KQTKDL
-332 EGKLGPAGSLALPA
+332 DPAKGLKGALALPS
-346 PSGSRPAASGGGS
+346 PSGGRGGAQNQGGS
-359 PSAQG
+359 PQQG
-364 SQSGADGKAPEDFHK
+364 AENKGPEDFHR
-379 LIETEI
+379 LIETEV

-401 QGGDLLDRITGVRK
+401 QGGELLDRITGVRK

-442 FLLRGKSIA
+442 FMLRGKSIA
-451 HATVIPNRWLAMNV
+451 SASLIPNRWLAMNV

-509 VLITHLAESLKQ
+509 VLITHLAETLKNI
-521 SAHMILSRQ
+521 AHHILTRQ
-530 EVQGLIDRVKETN
+530 EVQSLIDRVKESN
-543 PSLIAELLP
+543 PALVSELLP
-552 DLVNLGIIQRV
+552 DLVNLGIIQRI
-563 LQNLLR
+563 LQSLLR
-569 EGVPIKNL
+569 EGVPIRNL
-577 PLILEAVADYATVT
+577 PLILEAVADFATVT
-591 KNPDELSEQ
+591 KNPDELAEQ
-600 VRKRLGTY
+600 VRRRLGTY
-608 FIAQYESEPG
+608 FIAQYETEPG
-618 LIKAITLDPRME
+618 LVKAITIDPRLE
-630 QTLIT
+630 QTLIN

-641 FETTLALDPQ
+641 FETTLALDAHS
-651 TAQYLLRELT
+651 AQYLLRELT
-661 IRSNSM
+661 VRSNSM
-667 AEQGLLPAV
+667 SEQGLSAIAIV
-676 ILSAELRLAFKRFF
+676 SAELRLALKRFF
-690 EPSLPKLNALAYQ
+690 EPSLPKLIVLSYQ
-703 ELPAQTEIQNIGI
+703 ELPPQTEIQNMGI
-716 ITPPIGQAGEQPQHA
+716 ILPPQGDKSAPDPLHHA
-731 TA
+731 AS

>member
-1 MAKLPAETGTQ
+1 MATANAQTSRFK
-12 SPWSRLFKQSDLIFT
+12 WSDLLKQTDLIFT

-42 TWALDFF
+42 TWALDFL
-49 LSFNIG
+49 LSVNIG
-55 VSLMILLVIIY
+55 ISLMILLVIIY

-72 FSAFPTILLAV
+72 FSAFPTILLAI
-83 TLLRL
+83 TLMRL

-102 YAGQVIEAFGEVLIQ
+102 FAGNVIEAFGHVLIQ
-117 GNYLVGAVVFIILVI
+117 GNYIVGAVVFIILVI
-132 INFIVIT
+132 INFVVIT

-209 ILITMI
+209 ILITFI
-215 NVIGGFAIGM
+215 NVIGGFGIGM
-225 LQKGLPID
+225 LQKGMPID
-233 VALEK
+233 QALQK

-248 VSQVPALVISVA
+248 VSQVPALVVSVA

-271 SSMGSQIGKQISAY
+271 NSLGAQIGKQLGAY

-296 SAMALVPGMP
+296 AALAFVPGMP
-306 AIPFLVL
+306 ATPFLLL
-313 GAITGVI
+313 GGITGFV
-320 AYLLN
+320 AYMLK
-325 KQSKEVL
+325 KQSQNPLATGAK
-332 EGKLGPAGSLALPA
+332 GSPLALPS
-346 PSGSRPAASGGGS
+346 PGGGN
-359 PSAQG
+359 ANQGGQQGAAGGQG
-364 SQSGADGKAPEDFHK
+364 SPANTVPEDLHK
-379 LIETEI
+379 LIEAEV

-429 IRDSLELEPNEYR
+429 IRDSLELEPNEYN
-442 FLLRGKSIA
+442 FLLRGKSFA
-451 HATVIPNRWLAMNV
+451 RASVIPNRWLAMNV
-465 SGSHITLKGVPTR
+465 SGSMVNLKGVPTR

-503 VVDAVS
+503 VVDATS
-509 VLITHLAESLKQ
+509 VMITHLAETLKQ
-521 SAHMILSRQ
+521 VSHLILTRQ
-530 EVQGLIDRVKETN
+530 EVQSLIDRVKESN
-543 PSLIAELLP
+543 PALIAELLP

-577 PLILEAVADYATVT
+577 PLILETLADYAPVT

-600 VRKRLGTY
+600 VRRRLGTY
-608 FIAQYESEPG
+608 FISQYESEPG
-618 LIKAITLDPRME
+618 LIKCITIDPRLE
-630 QTLIT
+630 QTLMT

-641 FETTLALDPQ
+641 FETTLALDPN

-661 IRSNSM
+661 IRSNSL
-667 AEQGLLPAV
+667 AEQGLSPIT
-676 ILSAELRLAFKRFF
+676 ILTAELRLAFKRFF
-690 EPSLPKLNALAYQ
+690 EPSLPKLIVLSYQ
-703 ELPAQTEIQNIGI
+703 ELPSQTEIQNTGI
-716 ITPPIGQAGEQPQHA
+716 IVPPPTERIPAA
-731 TA
+731 A

>member
-1 MAKLPAETGTQ
+1 MATANAQTSRFK
-12 SPWSRLFKQSDLIFT
+12 WSDLLKQTDLIFT

-42 TWALDFF
+42 TWALDFL
-49 LSFNIG
+49 LSVNIG
-55 VSLMILLVIIY
+55 ISLLILLVIIY

-72 FSAFPTILLAV
+72 FSAFPTILLAI
-83 TLLRL
+83 TLMRL

-102 YAGQVIEAFGEVLIQ
+102 FAGNVIEAFGHVLIQ
-117 GNYLVGAVVFIILVI
+117 GNYIVGAVVFIILVI
-132 INFIVIT
+132 INFVVIT

-209 ILITMI
+209 ILITFI
-215 NVIGGFAIGM
+215 NVIGGFGIGM
-225 LQKGLPID
+225 LQKGMPID
-233 VALEK
+233 QALQK

-248 VSQVPALVISVA
+248 VSQVPALVVSVA

-271 SSMGSQIGKQISAY
+271 NSMGAQIGKQLGAY

-296 SAMALVPGMP
+296 AALALAPGMP
-306 AIPFLVL
+306 AAPFLIL
-313 GAITGVI
+313 GGITGFV
-320 AYLLN
+320 AYMLK
-325 KQSKEVL
+325 KQSQNPL
-332 EGKLGPAGSLALPA
+332 AAGAKGSTLALPA
-346 PSGSRPAASGGGS
+346 PGGGN
-359 PSAQG
+359 ANQGGQQGAAGGQG
-364 SQSGADGKAPEDFHK
+364 SPANTGPEDLHK
-379 LIETEI
+379 LIEAEV

-429 IRDSLELEPNEYR
+429 IRDSLELEPNEYN
-442 FLLRGKSIA
+442 FLLRGKSFA
-451 HATVIPNRWLAMNV
+451 RASVIPNRWLAMNV
-465 SGSHITLKGVPTR
+465 SGSMVNLKGVPTR

-498 INGYS
+498 ITGYS
-503 VVDAVS
+503 VVDATS
-509 VLITHLAESLKQ
+509 VMITHLAETLKQ
-521 SAHMILSRQ
+521 VSHLILTRQ
-530 EVQGLIDRVKETN
+530 EVQSLIDRVKESN
-543 PSLIAELLP
+543 PALIAELLP

-577 PLILEAVADYATVT
+577 PLILETLADYAPVT

-600 VRKRLGTY
+600 VRRRLGTY
-608 FIAQYESEPG
+608 FISQYESEPG
-618 LIKAITLDPRME
+618 LIKCITIDPRLE
-630 QTLIT
+630 QTLMT

-641 FETTLALDPQ
+641 FETTLALDPN

-661 IRSNSM
+661 IRSNSL
-667 AEQGLLPAV
+667 AEQGLSPIT
-676 ILSAELRLAFKRFF
+676 ILTAELRLAFKRFF
-690 EPSLPKLNALAYQ
+690 EPSLPKLIVLSYQ
-703 ELPAQTEIQNIGI
+703 ELPSQTEIQNTGI
-716 ITPPIGQAGEQPQHA
+716 IVPPPAERMPA
-731 TA
+731 AA

>member
-1 MAKLPAETGTQ
+1 MATANAQTSRFK
-12 SPWSRLFKQSDLIFT
+12 WSDMLKQTDLIFT
-27 LGLFGIILLLVVPVP
+27 LGLFGIILLLVIPVP
-42 TWALDFF
+42 PWALDFF
-49 LSFNIG
+49 LSVNIG
-55 VSLMILLVIIY
+55 ISLLILLVIIY

-102 YAGQVIEAFGEVLIQ
+102 FAGNVIEAFGHVLIQ
-117 GNYLVGAVVFIILVI
+117 GNYIVGAVVFIILVI
-132 INFIVIT
+132 INFVVIT

-168 NAGIIDELTATSRR
+168 NAGIIDELTATTRR

-209 ILITMI
+209 ILITII
-215 NVIGGFAIGM
+215 NVLGGFGIGM
-225 LQKGLPID
+225 LQKNMPLD
-233 VALEK
+233 QALQK

-248 VSQVPALVISVA
+248 VSQVPALIISVA

-271 SSMGSQIGKQISAY
+271 NSMGAQIGKQLGAY
-285 PRAVGIAAGLI
+285 PRAVGIAACFI
-296 SAMALVPGMP
+296 AALAFAPGMP
-306 AIPFLVL
+306 PAPFLIL
-313 GAITGVI
+313 GGITGFM
-320 AYLLN
+320 AYMLK
-325 KQSKEVL
+325 KQSPSPL
-332 EGKLGPAGSLALPA
+332 AATGKTGTLALPA
-346 PSGSRPAASGGGS
+346 PGGGNSNQGGQQGSGGS
-359 PSAQG
+359 PSNTG
-364 SQSGADGKAPEDFHK
+364 PEDLHK
-379 LIETEI
+379 LIESEV

-429 IRDSLELEPNEYR
+429 IRDSLELEPNEYN
-442 FLLRGKSIA
+442 FLLRGKSFA
-451 HATVIPNRWLAMNV
+451 RASVIPNRWLAMNV
-465 SGSHITLKGVPTR
+465 SGSMVTLKGVPTH

-487 WIAEE
+487 WIAED

-503 VVDAVS
+503 VVDATS
-509 VLITHLAESLKQ
+509 VMITHLAETLKQ
-521 SAHMILSRQ
+521 VSHLILTRQ
-530 EVQGLIDRVKETN
+530 EVQSLVDRVKESN
-543 PSLIAELLP
+543 AALIAELLP

-577 PLILEAVADYATVT
+577 PLILETLADYAPVT

-600 VRKRLGTY
+600 VRRRLGTY
-608 FIAQYESEPG
+608 FIGQYESEPG
-618 LIKAITLDPRME
+618 LIKCITIDPRLE
-630 QTLIT
+630 QNLMT

-641 FETTLALDPQ
+641 FETTLALDPH

-661 IRSNSM
+661 IRSNSL
-667 AEQGLLPAV
+667 AEQGLSPIT
-676 ILSAELRLAFKRFF
+676 ILTAELRLAFKRFF
-690 EPSLPKLNALAYQ
+690 EPSLPKLIVLSYQ
-703 ELPAQTEIQNIGI
+703 ELPSQTEIQNTGI
-716 ITPPIGQAGEQPQHA
+716 IVPPPSEKMPVAA
-731 TA
+731 

>member
-1 MAKLPAETGTQ
+1 MAAANSTSGSRFK
-12 SPWSRLFKQSDLIFT
+12 WSDLLKQSDLIFT
-27 LGLFGIILLLVVPVP
+27 LGLFGVILLLVLPVP
-42 TWALDFF
+42 TWILDFL
-49 LSFNIG
+49 LSLNIG
-55 VSLMILLVIIY
+55 LSMMILLVIIY

-72 FSAFPTILLAV
+72 FSSFPTILLAV

-102 YAGQVIEAFGEVLIQ
+102 YAGHVIEAFGNVLIQ

-132 INFIVIT
+132 INFVVIT

-144 IAEVA
+144 MAEVA

-168 NAGIIDELTATSRR
+168 NAGIIDEITATSRR

-209 ILITMI
+209 ILITII
-215 NVIGGFAIGM
+215 NILGGFAIGM
-225 LQKGLPID
+225 LQKGMGLEE
-233 VALEK
+233 ALAK

-260 AGLLVTRAQGD
+260 AGLLVTRTPGD
-271 SSMGSQIGKQISAY
+271 NNLGSQIGAQLSAY
-285 PRAVGIAAGLI
+285 PRAVTIAAGLI
-296 SAMALVPGMP
+296 AVMGLAPGMP
-306 AIPFLVL
+306 LIPFFTL
-313 GAITGVI
+313 GGITGFL

-325 KQSKEVL
+325 KQTKDL
-332 EGKLGPAGSLALPA
+332 DPAKGLKGALALPS
-346 PSGSRPAASGGGS
+346 PSGGRGGAQNQGGS
-359 PSAQG
+359 PQQG
-364 SQSGADGKAPEDFHK
+364 AENKGPEDFHR
-379 LIETEI
+379 LIETEV

-401 QGGDLLDRITGVRK
+401 QGGELLDRITGVRK

-442 FLLRGKSIA
+442 FMLRGKSIA
-451 HATVIPNRWLAMNV
+451 SASLIPNRWLAMNV

-509 VLITHLAESLKQ
+509 VLITHLAETLKNI
-521 SAHMILSRQ
+521 AHHILTRQ
-530 EVQGLIDRVKETN
+530 EVQSLIDRVKESN
-543 PSLIAELLP
+543 PALVSELLP
-552 DLVNLGIIQRV
+552 DLVNLGIIQRI
-563 LQNLLR
+563 LQSLLR
-569 EGVPIKNL
+569 EGVPIRNL
-577 PLILEAVADYATVT
+577 PLILEAVADFATVT
-591 KNPDELSEQ
+591 KNPDELAEQ
-600 VRKRLGTY
+600 VRRRLGTY
-608 FIAQYESEPG
+608 FIAQYETEPG
-618 LIKAITLDPRME
+618 LVKAITIDPRLE
-630 QTLIT
+630 QTLIN

-641 FETTLALDPQ
+641 FETTLALDAHS
-651 TAQYLLRELT
+651 AQYLLRELT
-661 IRSNSM
+661 VRSNSM
-667 AEQGLLPAV
+667 SEQGLSAIAIV
-676 ILSAELRLAFKRFF
+676 SAELRLALKRFF
-690 EPSLPKLNALAYQ
+690 EPSLPKLIVLSYQ
-703 ELPAQTEIQNIGI
+703 ELPPQTEIQNMGI
-716 ITPPIGQAGEQPQHA
+716 ILPPQGDKSAPDPLHQAA
-731 TA
+731 S

>member
-1 MAKLPAETGTQ
+1 MATANAQTSRFK
-12 SPWSRLFKQSDLIFT
+12 WSDLLKQTDLIFT

-42 TWALDFF
+42 TWALDFL
-49 LSFNIG
+49 LSVNIG
-55 VSLMILLVIIY
+55 ISLLILLVIIY

-72 FSAFPTILLAV
+72 FSAFPTILLAI
-83 TLLRL
+83 TLMRL

-102 YAGQVIEAFGEVLIQ
+102 FAGNVIEAFGHVLIQ
-117 GNYLVGAVVFIILVI
+117 GNYIVGAVVFIILVI
-132 INFIVIT
+132 INFVVIT

-209 ILITMI
+209 ILITFI
-215 NVIGGFAIGM
+215 NVIGGFGIGM
-225 LQKGLPID
+225 LQKGMPID
-233 VALEK
+233 QALQK

-248 VSQVPALVISVA
+248 VSQVPALVVSVA

-271 SSMGSQIGKQISAY
+271 NSMGAQIGKQLGAY

-296 SAMALVPGMP
+296 AALALAPGMP
-306 AIPFLVL
+306 AAPFLIL
-313 GAITGVI
+313 GGITGFV
-320 AYLLN
+320 AYMPK
-325 KQSKEVL
+325 KQSQNPL
-332 EGKLGPAGSLALPA
+332 AAGAKGSTLALPA
-346 PSGSRPAASGGGS
+346 PGGGN
-359 PSAQG
+359 ANQGGQQGAAGGQG
-364 SQSGADGKAPEDFHK
+364 SPANTGPEDLHK
-379 LIETEI
+379 LIEAEV

-429 IRDSLELEPNEYR
+429 IRDSLELEPNEYN
-442 FLLRGKSIA
+442 FLLRGKSFA
-451 HATVIPNRWLAMNV
+451 RASVIPNRWLAMNV
-465 SGSHITLKGVPTR
+465 SGSMVNLKGVPTR

-503 VVDAVS
+503 VVDATS
-509 VLITHLAESLKQ
+509 VMITHLAETLKQ
-521 SAHMILSRQ
+521 VSHLILTRQ
-530 EVQGLIDRVKETN
+530 EVQSLIDRVKESN
-543 PSLIAELLP
+543 PALIAELLP

-577 PLILEAVADYATVT
+577 PLILETLADYAPVT

-600 VRKRLGTY
+600 VRRRLGTY
-608 FIAQYESEPG
+608 FISQYESEPG
-618 LIKAITLDPRME
+618 LIKCITIDPRLE
-630 QTLIT
+630 QTLMT

-641 FETTLALDPQ
+641 FETTLALDPN

-661 IRSNSM
+661 IRSNSL
-667 AEQGLLPAV
+667 AEQGLSPIT
-676 ILSAELRLAFKRFF
+676 ILTAELRLAFKRFF
-690 EPSLPKLNALAYQ
+690 EPSLPKLIVLSYQ
-703 ELPAQTEIQNIGI
+703 ELPSQTEIQNTGI
-716 ITPPIGQAGEQPQHA
+716 IVPPPAERMPA
-731 TA
+731 AA

>member
-1 MAKLPAETGTQ
+1 MANPTVDSANP
-12 SPWSRLFKQSDLIFT
+12 SPWRRLLKQSDLIFT
-27 LGLFGIILLLVVPVP
+27 LGLFGIVLLLVVPIP

-49 LSFNIG
+49 LSVNIG
-55 VSLMILLVIIY
+55 ISLMILLVIIY

-102 YAGQVIEAFGEVLIQ
+102 YAGHVIEAFGKVLIQ
-117 GNYLVGAVVFIILVI
+117 GNYLVGAVVFIILIV

-182 LKVQKEA
+182 LKIQKEA

-209 ILITMI
+209 ILITII
-215 NVIGGFAIGM
+215 NIVGGFGIGM
-225 LQKGLPID
+225 LQKGMPID
-233 VALEK
+233 AALEK

-248 VSQVPALVISVA
+248 VSQVPALIISVA
-260 AGLLVTRAQGD
+260 AGLLVTRAQGET
-271 SSMGSQIGKQISAY
+271 SLGGQIGQQLGAY
-285 PRAVGIAAGLI
+285 PRAVGICSGLI
-296 SAMALVPGMP
+296 TAMALVPGMP
-306 AIPFLVL
+306 PIPFLLL
-313 GAITGVI
+313 GAITGAM
-320 AYLLN
+320 AYMLKKN
-325 KQSKEVL
+325 ATAAE
-332 EGKLGPAGSLALPA
+332 EKLGPSGKLALPA
-346 PSGSRPAASGGGS
+346 PGGSRPTAGGGAS
-359 PSAQG
+359 PAGAQG
-364 SQSGADGKAPEDFHK
+364 GGDGKSPEDFHK

-521 SAHMILSRQ
+521 SAHLILSRQ

-577 PLILEAVADYATVT
+577 PLILETVADYATVT

-618 LIKAITLDPRME
+618 QIKAVTLDPRME

-667 AEQGLLPAV
+667 AEQGLLPTV

-690 EPSLPKLNALAYQ
+690 EPSLPKINVLAYQ

-716 ITPPIGQAGEQPQHA
+716 ITPPMTQAGDPSHQVA
-731 TA
+731 A

>member
-1 MAKLPAETGTQ
+1 MATASNASGSRFK
-12 SPWSRLFKQSDLIFT
+12 WSDLLKQSDLIFT
-27 LGLFGIILLLVVPVP
+27 LGLFGVVLLLVVPVP

-49 LSFNIG
+49 LSINIG
-55 VSLMILLVIIY
+55 ISLLILLVIIY

-132 INFIVIT
+132 INFVVIT

-209 ILITMI
+209 ILITLI
-215 NVIGGFAIGM
+215 NVVGGFGIGM
-225 LQKGLPID
+225 LQKQMPLD
-233 VALEK
+233 QALEK

-260 AGLLVTRAQGD
+260 AGLLVTRAQGEN
-271 SSMGSQIGKQISAY
+271 SLGSQIGAQIGAY

-296 SAMALVPGMP
+296 ACLAFVPGMP

-313 GAITGVI
+313 GGITGFI
-320 AYLLN
+320 AYLLE
-325 KQSKEVL
+325 KQSAVA
-332 EGKLGPAGSLALPA
+332 GKSGATGALALPA
-346 PSGSRPAASGGGS
+346 PGGSKSLLGGGAG
-359 PSAQG
+359 AQQG
-364 SQSGADGKAPEDFHK
+364 QNPAGDGKSPEDFHK

-415 GFARDNG
+415 GFAKDNG

-451 HATVIPNRWLAMNV
+451 QASVIPNRWLAMNV
-465 SGSHITLKGVPTR
+465 SGSLITLKGVPTR

-487 WIAEE
+487 WISEE

-509 VLITHLAESLKQ
+509 VLITHLAETLKQ
-521 SAHMILSRQ
+521 VAHLIISRQ
-530 EVQGLIDRVKETN
+530 EVQSLIDRVKETN
-543 PSLIAELLP
+543 PSLVAELLP

-577 PLILEAVADYATVT
+577 PLILEAIADYATVT

-600 VRKRLGTY
+600 VRRRLGTY
-608 FIAQYESEPG
+608 FISQYEAEHG
-618 LIKAITLDPRME
+618 LVKAITLDPRLE
-630 QTLIT
+630 QNLMT

-641 FETTLALDPQ
+641 FETTLALDA
-651 TAQYLLRELT
+651 TIAQYLLRELT

-667 AEQGLLPAV
+667 AEQGLSPIAIV
-676 ILSAELRLAFKRFF
+676 SAELRLAFKRFF
-690 EPSLPKLNALAYQ
+690 EPSLPKLVVISYQ
-703 ELPAQTEIQNIGI
+703 ELPSQTEIQNLGI
-716 ITPPIGQAGEQPQHA
+716 ITPPVTDQKQAVA
-731 TA
+731 